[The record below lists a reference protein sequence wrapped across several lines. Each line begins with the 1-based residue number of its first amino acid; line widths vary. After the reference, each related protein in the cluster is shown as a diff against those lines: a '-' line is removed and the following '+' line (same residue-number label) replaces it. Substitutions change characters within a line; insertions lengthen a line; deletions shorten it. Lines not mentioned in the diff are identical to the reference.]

1 MRYRIW
7 EWIAVNPHLKLV
19 LPTYRICV
27 IIENHLTPSVGKKQ
41 YTPIKIMKLSL
52 FTPDGYLLHLIKKL
66 IIYAILQ
73 MFDQ

>member
-1 MRYRIW
+1 MRCRIW
-7 EWIAVNPHLKLV
+7 EWIAVNLHLKLV

-27 IIENHLTPSVGKKQ
+27 IENQLSRSAGKK

-52 FTPDGYLLHLIKKL
+52 FTPDGYLLHLIKKF
-66 IIYAILQ
+66 IIYVILQ